1 MENAPEGSR
10 GLYASWQTASQA
22 AGVLLGGLVT
32 MRISLSMTPAQLE
45 AWGWRGPFV
54 IGLLIVPVGLYVR
67 AKLDEPELFQKVRK
81 EAPGLSAPKML
92 SIEPHALLTGIGIAV
107 LYLAAAYVLFV
118 YMHTFAVRQLK
129 HDGIRLT

>member
-67 AKLDEPELFQKVRK
+67 AKLDEPELFQRCGRK
-81 EAPGLSAPKML
+81 LRAFPLQ
-92 SIEPHALLTGIGIAV
+92 
-107 LYLAAAYVLFV
+107 
-118 YMHTFAVRQLK
+118 RC
-129 HDGIRLT
+129 